1 MASRLRLLIVAVAL
15 TIGAIILYT
24 TFGTS
29 GPPADSGPQAVA
41 VEAAPVTIT
50 DIRDVRSFPG
60 TLRPAAQFVV
70 TATSGGVLEQLLVD
84 IGDRVENGQ
93 VIALLND
100 DQIRQEVARIEAELA
115 VAQARL
121 EEARSA
127 RQVSQ
132 RDLARVKQ
140 LRDRGIASDAEYDAA
155 LTRANADKA
164 RLAMSEAQVKQARA
178 ALNSAK
184 LRLDDTKVRVEWRG
198 DDASRIIA
206 QRFVTEG
213 STLRPNEPVASVI
226 SADRLV
232 AEVTVTERDY
242 ARINRGDT
250 ARIVAEALPGQRF
263 TGTVTRVSPQF
274 NEFSRQ
280 AEVELEVDNRDGR
293 LKPGLYVTARFTFET
308 AENAVTVP
316 VEALV
321 QRDDAE
327 GVFTVVPGE
336 PLPTARFVEVETGLR
351 EGSMVQIVSPELS
364 GRVVTLGQHLL
375 ETGTPLRI
383 TDVAQSRD

>member
-1 MASRLRLLIVAVAL
+1 MASRLRLLIVTVAL
-15 TIGAIILYT
+15 AIGATILYI

-29 GPPADSGPQAVA
+29 GPPADTGPQAVA
-41 VEAAPVTIT
+41 VEAAPVTVT

-60 TLRPAAQFVV
+60 TLRPASQFVV
-70 TATSGGVLEQLLVD
+70 TAKSGGVLEQLLVD

-93 VIALLND
+93 VIALLDD
-100 DQIRQEVARIEAELA
+100 DQIRQEVARIEAESS

-121 EEARSA
+121 EEARSG

-164 RLAMSEAQVKQARA
+164 RLAMGEAQVKQARA
-178 ALNSAK
+178 ALNSTR
-184 LRLDDTKVRVEWRG
+184 LRLDDTKVRIEWRG
-198 DDASRIIA
+198 EDESRIIA

-213 STLRPNEPVASVI
+213 STLRPNEPVVSVI

-242 ARINRGDT
+242 AQINTGAT
-250 ARIVAEALPGQRF
+250 AQIVAEALPEQRF
-263 TGTVTRVSPQF
+263 TGAVTRISPQF

-280 AEVELEVDNRDGR
+280 AEVELEVDNHDGR

-308 AENAVTVP
+308 AENAVAVP
-316 VEALV
+316 VGALV
-321 QRDDAE
+321 KRDDAE
-327 GVFTVVPGE
+327 GVFKVEPGE
-336 PLPTARFVEVETGLR
+336 PLPSARFVEVQTGLR